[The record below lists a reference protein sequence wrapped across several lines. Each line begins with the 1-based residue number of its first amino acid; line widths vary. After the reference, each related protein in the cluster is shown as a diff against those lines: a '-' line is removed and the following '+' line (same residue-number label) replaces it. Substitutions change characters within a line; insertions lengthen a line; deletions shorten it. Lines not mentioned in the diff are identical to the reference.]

1 MSADAR
7 RIGTVSAPARWTLT
21 CPECGGEL
29 VVDAATGAVVSHRPA
44 KAAPGPAKSFDSLF
58 ADLDA
63 QKAKA
68 EDLFAREKA
77 AYEDRDRLLD
87 EKFKEAMKHAESEP
101 DVPLKRP
108 FDLD

>member
-1 MSADAR
+1 MSN
-7 RIGTVSAPARWTLT
+7 PAKWTLT

-29 VVDAATGAVVSHRPA
+29 VIDAATGALLAHRPA
-44 KAAPGPAKSFDSLF
+44 KASASPAKSFDSLF

-87 EKFKEAMKHAESEP
+87 EKFKEAMKRAESEP
-101 DVPLKRP
+101 DVPIKRP

>member
-7 RIGTVSAPARWTLT
+7 RIGTVSAPARWTLI

-29 VVDAATGAVVSHRPA
+29 VVDSATGAIVSHRPA

-87 EKFKEAMKHAESEP
+87 EKFKEAMKRAESEP

>member
-1 MSADAR
+1 MSAGAR
-7 RIGTVSAPARWTLT
+7 RIGTVSAPARWTLI

-29 VVDAATGAVVSHRPA
+29 VVDAATGAIVSHRPA

-77 AYEDRDRLLD
+77 AYEDRDRLLE
-87 EKFKEAMKHAESEP
+87 EKFKEAMKRAESEP

-108 FDLD
+108 YDLD